1 MNNLYSNINLGEN
14 IKKQFNDMVVENFVL
29 REALSQI
36 SAQCEFWCPTG
47 TTKAYDETSEKLQ
60 TIKNVADKAFERIK
74 EI

>member
-36 SAQCEFWCPTG
+36 STQCEFWCPTG
-47 TTKAYDETSEKLQ
+47 TINACDETSKKLQ